1 MRTFAINQHNDLVI
15 DAKGDLQICDNDEA
29 VKNLCQHFIKAVR
42 GEMLHKKDKGI
53 PYWSATFSRQ
63 VDIPLFEMS
72 FRQRLAEIE
81 EVVAIS
87 HFNAFL
93 DNGVLKYQADIRTIY
108 GGFTLHG

>member
-1 MRTFAINQHNDLVI
+1 MRTFSIDKNNDLFI
-15 DAKGDLQICDNDEA
+15 GPDGNLQFSEKDDA
-29 VKNLCQHFIKAVR
+29 VKNLCQHFAKAVR

-63 VDIPLFEMS
+63 VDIPLFEMA

>member
-1 MRTFAINQHNDLVI
+1 MRTFSIDKNNDLFI
-15 DAKGDLQICDNDEA
+15 GPDGNLQFSEKDDA

-63 VDIPLFEMS
+63 VDIPLFEMA

-81 EVVAIS
+81 DVVAIS

>member
-53 PYWSATFSRQ
+53 PFWPTTFGRQ
-63 VDIPLFEMS
+63 ADIPMFETA
-72 FRQRLAEIE
+72 FRQRMSEIE
-81 EVVAIS
+81 EVVEVT
-87 HFNAFL
+87 HFSATVE
-93 DNGVLKYQADIRTIY
+93 NGELKYQATIRTIY
-108 GGFTLHG
+108 GGVTLNG

>member
-1 MRTFAINQHNDLVI
+1 MA
-15 DAKGDLQICDNDEA
+15 
-29 VKNLCQHFIKAVR
+29 
-42 GEMLHKKDKGI
+42 
-53 PYWSATFSRQ
+53 
-63 VDIPLFEMS
+63 